1 MSKNNDFV
9 SAAPNTNN
17 NDFLDS
23 LETLSIDDVVPP
35 HRKRVQSG
43 GFSLFMIS
51 RLAIVVLCIAVFCYC
66 ISELSGIVTD
76 YQRGEDLYGDISKEF
91 NTILNGNTEGNVSQI
106 ELSVGDIP
114 MASYSNVLMG
124 NLPIYAP
131 IQSGVD
137 RVTSGKF
144 QAILSLIQGW
154 SAKNGDIFGYIRIP
168 NSKIDYPMVHCANN
182 EFYLTHAFDG
192 HPSAVGAIFVDF
204 RNNRN
209 IENNQNVII
218 YGHNMQSGKMFG
230 SLNKYSNKEYYE
242 EHPKFEFDTIYEKGA
257 YEIVYVFRSKI
268 YNEDVVVFKYYQFLD
283 AQSEQE
289 FNSNMAEMAKI
300 SLYDTGITPEYGD
313 ELLTL
318 STCDYQENNGRFVI
332 VARKI
337 K

>member
-17 NDFLDS
+17 NDFLNS

-43 GFSLFMIS
+43 GFSFFMIS
-51 RLAIVVLCIAVFCYC
+51 RLAIVVLCIAVFFYC

-124 NLPIYAP
+124 NLPVYDP

-218 YGHNMQSGKMFG
+218 YGHNMLNGSMFCDATKYLEKDFFMNPENKIEIYTFDG
-230 SLNKYSNKEYYE
+230 LYIFEVFSAYATNKYDNYFRTGFSSDAEFVQFCYDREAMSYYHRE
-242 EHPKFEFDTIYEKGA
+242 
-257 YEIVYVFRSKI
+257 
-268 YNEDVVVFKYYQFLD
+268 N
-283 AQSEQE
+283 
-289 FNSNMAEMAKI
+289 I
-300 SLYDTGITPEYGD
+300 SFSPDDLVI
-313 ELLTL
+313 TL
-318 STCDYQENNGRFVI
+318 STCILGNDDGRYAI
-332 VARKI
+332 HAKLI
-337 K
+337 KVEK

>member
-17 NDFLDS
+17 NDFLNS

-43 GFSLFMIS
+43 GFSFFMIS
-51 RLAIVVLCIAVFCYC
+51 RLAIVVLCIAVFFYC

-218 YGHNMQSGKMFG
+218 YGHNMFNGSMFCDATKYLEKDFFMNPENKIEIYTFDG
-230 SLNKYSNKEYYE
+230 LYIFEVFSAYATNKYDNYFRTGFSSDAEFVQFCYDREAMSYYHRE
-242 EHPKFEFDTIYEKGA
+242 
-257 YEIVYVFRSKI
+257 
-268 YNEDVVVFKYYQFLD
+268 N
-283 AQSEQE
+283 
-289 FNSNMAEMAKI
+289 I
-300 SLYDTGITPEYGD
+300 SFSPDDLVI
-313 ELLTL
+313 TL
-318 STCDYQENNGRFVI
+318 STCILGNDDGRYAI
-332 VARKI
+332 HAKLI
-337 K
+337 KVEK

>member
-209 IENNQNVII
+209 IEKNQNVII
-218 YGHNMQSGKMFG
+218 YGHNMLNGSMFCDATKYLEKDFFMNPENKIEIYTFDG
-230 SLNKYSNKEYYE
+230 LYIFEVFSAYATNKYDNYFRTGFSSDAEFVQFCYDREAMSYYHRE
-242 EHPKFEFDTIYEKGA
+242 
-257 YEIVYVFRSKI
+257 
-268 YNEDVVVFKYYQFLD
+268 N
-283 AQSEQE
+283 
-289 FNSNMAEMAKI
+289 I
-300 SLYDTGITPEYGD
+300 SFSPDDLVI
-313 ELLTL
+313 TL
-318 STCDYQENNGRFVI
+318 STCILGNDDGRYAI
-332 VARKI
+332 HAKLI
-337 K
+337 KVEK